1 MCQKI
6 HRRSKSERM
15 KSTLREDQYTIMIIL
30 VDNVNMITTDSKR

>member
-1 MCQKI
+1 
-6 HRRSKSERM
+6 M